1 MKTETKETPVKGALI
16 YQPQGA
22 AGEYAKWA
30 INLYHGCSN
39 GCTYCYNR
47 RGVLSHVFGDKPE
60 LAAPIIKLREK
71 LLNMYMKDRGI
82 TARENIYS
90 SAVFMHGVLAAQRLI
105 LADLAKI
112 GEDKIRKDGGIFFS
126 FTCDPFDSYLANNN
140 NITQWMLHTLVTSQI
155 PVTILTKNVDWLYT
169 EGWHRALTHHPMI
182 EPEYAEN
189 LPHCLTIGFTITG
202 KDELEPNAPSTE
214 KRIEALRKLHDEYKI
229 KTFVSLE
236 PIIDLHSASDVI
248 KETYKITDEIHI
260 GAQSPIKKDR
270 YDPKEFGCFVTAIKC
285 IACFSKTRFQVK
297 NSMYKQA
304 DAFGGVYRDLCV
316 RRLDE
321 IREIYTV
328 KSKEENDEK

>member
-1 MKTETKETPVKGALI
+1 METETKETPIKGALI

-60 LAAPIIKLREK
+60 LAAPIVKLREK

-169 EGWHRALTHHPMI
+169 EGWDRALTHSPMI

-202 KDELEPNAPSTE
+202 NDKLEPGAPSTE

-236 PIIDLHSASDVI
+236 PITSIYTASEVI
-248 KETYKITDEIHI
+248 KKTYQITDEIRI
-260 GAQSPIKKDR
+260 GAQLPIKKDR
-270 YDPKEFGCFVTAIKC
+270 YDPNEFFGFVTAV
-285 IACFSKTRFQVK
+285 RFLARDLPCRFMVK
-297 NSMYKQA
+297 DSMYKQA
-304 DAFGGVYRDLCV
+304 EAFGGTYRDMCIAK
-316 RRLDE
+316 LDG
-321 IREIYTV
+321 IRKIYE
-328 KSKEENDEK
+328 SKQKENDEK

>member
-1 MKTETKETPVKGALI
+1 METKETPVKGTLI

-71 LLNMYMKDRGI
+71 LLHEYMKERGI
-82 TARENIYS
+82 AARENIYES
-90 SAVFMHGVLAAQRLI
+90 TVFMNTVLAAKDLI
-105 LADLAKI
+105 LTDLEKI
-112 GEDKIRKDGGIFFS
+112 GEDRIRKDGGIFFS
-126 FTCDPFDSYLANNN
+126 FTCDPFDSCLYNNN
-140 NITQWMLHTLVTSQI
+140 DNILEWMLYKLVTRQI

-169 EGWHRALTHHPMI
+169 EGWKKVLTRSPMTW
-182 EPEYAEN
+182 PEYVEN

-202 KDELEPNAPSTE
+202 NDKLEPNAPSTE
-214 KRIEALRKLHDEYKI
+214 ERIEALRKLHDEYRI

-236 PIIDLHSASDVI
+236 PITSIHTASEVI
-248 KETYKITDEIHI
+248 KKTYQIADEIRI

-270 YDPKEFGCFVTAIKC
+270 YDPNEFFGFITAIKYLARDFDC
-285 IACFSKTRFQVK
+285 RFMVK
-297 NSMYKQA
+297 DSMYKQA
-304 DAFGGVYRDLCV
+304 ETFDDTYRDMCIAI
-316 RRLDE
+316 LDE
-321 IREIYTV
+321 IREIY
-328 KSKEENDEK
+328 KRK

>member
-1 MKTETKETPVKGALI
+1 METETKETPVNGALI

-60 LAAPIIKLREK
+60 LAAPIVKLREK

-82 TARENIYS
+82 TARENIYP
-90 SAVFMHGVLAAQRLI
+90 SAVFWYGIFAAQRLI
-105 LADLAKI
+105 LTDLAKI

-126 FTCDPFDSYLANNN
+126 FTCDPFDSYLDNNN
-140 NITQWMLHTLVTSQI
+140 NITKWMLHTLVTSQI

-169 EGWHRALTHHPMI
+169 EGWDRALTHSPMI

-202 KDELEPNAPSTE
+202 NDKLEPGAPSTE

-236 PIIDLHSASDVI
+236 PITDLAIALEVI
-248 KETYKITDEIHI
+248 KETSKITNEIRL
-260 GAQSPIKKDR
+260 GVQSPIKKDR
-270 YDPKEFGCFVTAIKC
+270 YDPNEFTGFVVLVKIMARSLNCRFMVKE
-285 IACFSKTRFQVK
+285 
-297 NSMYKQA
+297 SMYKQA
-304 DAFGGVYRDLCV
+304 ETFEGDDRDVCIAK
-316 RRLDE
+316 LDE
-321 IREIYTV
+321 IRKIYE
-328 KSKEENDEK
+328 SKQTENDEK

>member
-16 YQPQGA
+16 YQPHGA

-71 LLNMYMKDRGI
+71 LLNEYMKDRGI

-140 NITQWMLHTLVTSQI
+140 NITPWMLHTLVTSQI

-189 LPHCLTIGFTITG
+189 LPHCLTVGFTITG

-236 PIIDLHSASDVI
+236 PIIDLHSASEVI
-248 KETYKITDEIHI
+248 KATYQITDEIKI
-260 GAQSPIKKDR
+260 GVQSPIKRDR
-270 YDPKEFGCFVTAIKC
+270 YDPNEFVGFI
-285 IACFSKTRFQVK
+285 IAVK
-297 NSMYKQA
+297 NLARGLDCRFMVKDSMYKQA
-304 DAFGGVYRDLCV
+304 ETFEGPYRDLCV
-316 RRLDE
+316 RNLDE
-321 IREIYTV
+321 IKNIYE
-328 KSKEENDEK
+328 SKQKENNEK

>member
-1 MKTETKETPVKGALI
+1 
-16 YQPQGA
+16 
-22 AGEYAKWA
+22 
-30 INLYHGCSN
+30 
-39 GCTYCYNR
+39 
-47 RGVLSHVFGDKPE
+47 
-60 LAAPIIKLREK
+60 
-71 LLNMYMKDRGI
+71 MKDRGI
-82 TARENIYS
+82 AARENVYES
-90 SAVFMHGVLAAQRLI
+90 TVFMNGVLAAQRLI

-140 NITQWMLHTLVTSQI
+140 NITKWMLYSLVTSQI

-169 EGWHRALTHHPMI
+169 EGWELALTRSHKVF
-182 EPEYAEN
+182 PEYVEN

-248 KETYKITDEIHI
+248 KETYKITDEIRI

-270 YDPKEFGCFVTAIKC
+270 YDTNEFVGFI
-285 IACFSKTRFQVK
+285 IAVK
-297 NSMYKQA
+297 NLARGLDCRFMVKDSMYKQA
-304 DAFGGVYRDLCV
+304 ETFKGGYRDLCV
-316 RRLDE
+316 RNLDE
-321 IREIYTV
+321 IKNIYE
-328 KSKEENDEK
+328 SKQKENHEK

>member
-71 LLNMYMKDRGI
+71 LLKMYMKDRGI
-82 TARENIYS
+82 TARENVYES
-90 SAVFMHGVLAAQRLI
+90 TVFMNAVLAAQRLI

-140 NITQWMLHTLVTSQI
+140 NITKWMLYSLVTSQI

-169 EGWHRALTHHPMI
+169 EGWERALTHSPMVD
-182 EPEYAEN
+182 PEYAEN

-236 PIIDLHSASDVI
+236 PITSINSASDVI
-248 KETYKITDEIHI
+248 KETYKITDEIRI

-270 YDPKEFGCFVTAIKC
+270 YYPNEFVGFIISV
-285 IACFSKTRFQVK
+285 KTLARGLDCRFMVK
-297 NSMYKQA
+297 DSMYKQA
-304 DAFGGVYRDLCV
+304 ETFEGAYRDLCV
-316 RRLDE
+316 RNLDE
-321 IREIYTV
+321 IKNIYE
-328 KSKEENDEK
+328 SKQKENHEK